1 MKLKITAIFLF
12 YTFIIF
18 SQEIKIESKYD
29 FVYYSSINT
38 HILEEYDCTLSFD
51 NYQSLFKW
59 DKIGDTSLKIDDE
72 GNYTRSEHIKNGEL
86 NYFNKKDNLI
96 ISKNNVSIKE
106 SHYIKQDSLII
117 NWEITDEQKNIE
129 NFKCYKAIGSYGNRV
144 YTAWYTPDIST
155 NFGPWKLNGLDGL
168 IIKVSD
174 EKNEISFTLKQIKK
188 STSLKILDLT
198 GLEYI
203 SLKDYYQRVVDFPYE
218 TLSLMQSKASKNS
231 KITISNIKYNFLE
244 KEFEV
249 LGRKEFKNEE

>member
-1 MKLKITAIFLF
+1 MKLKITAVFLF
-12 YTFIIF
+12 YTYIIF

-29 FVYYSSINT
+29 FVYYSTINT
-38 HILEEYDCTLSFD
+38 HILEEYDCVLTFD
-51 NYQSLFKW
+51 NYQSFFIW
-59 DKIGDTSLKIDDE
+59 NKIGDTSLKIDE
-72 GNYTRSEHIKNGEL
+72 KGNYTKAEHVKNGEF
-86 NYFNKKDNLI
+86 NYFNKKDSLI
-96 ISKNNVSIKE
+96 ISKNNVSKKE
-106 SHYIKQDSLII
+106 SHFVKQDSFAI
-117 NWEITDEQKNIE
+117 NWVITNEQKDIE
-129 NFKCYKAIGSYGNRV
+129 NFKCYKAIGNYGNRV

-155 NFGPWKLNGLDGL
+155 SFGPWKLNGLNGL

-188 STSLKILDLT
+188 SNTLKAIDLI
-198 GLEYI
+198 GLEFI

-249 LGRKEFKNEE
+249 LGRKEFKND